1 MMIQYQRNLKNSYMV
16 ITEQGQP
23 LNLDGQL
30 AEKMIS
36 RQNIPGLLSWVTMPC
51 ERDITFWYNITG
63 FQSLGDYL
71 QKQSLGEAV
80 LKHIISALMT
90 LQEELPRY
98 YLKGEH
104 LLLSLEQIFL
114 DNSGE
119 QVFFCYEPLW
129 NKEPFEAFKELME
142 ALLPVINHKDAEA
155 VALGYG
161 LYEKALEKN
170 ADVWNY
176 LFERSAIPKESAHL
190 GQVEVPQIEM
200 EETEPKNDRKCSRF
214 DLKEKL
220 KEKCTYIWS
229 QFHKKKPPKEDP
241 IYLFEPQEEPICVQN
256 PTVFLG
262 TGECVQGQFVYQ
274 GAGGACSFTVTAD
287 SVLIGG
293 NNDAADISLDS
304 PGISRNHARITKEEE
319 NYYLEDLN
327 SRNGTYLNGALL
339 KYKQKEKLS
348 MGDHVC
354 FAREE
359 FVFY

>member
-1 MMIQYQRNLKNSYMV
+1 MTIQYQRNLKNSYMV

-51 ERDITFWYNITG
+51 EGDITFWYNITG
-63 FQSLGDYL
+63 FQSLEDYL
-71 QKQSLGEAV
+71 QKQTLGEAV

-114 DNSGE
+114 DNSSE
-119 QVFFCYEPLW
+119 QVYFCYEPLW
-129 NKEPFEAFKELME
+129 IKEPFEALKELME
-142 ALLPVINHKDAEA
+142 VLLPVINHKDSEA

-161 LYEKALEKN
+161 LYEKALVKN
-170 ADVWNY
+170 ANVWNY
-176 LFERSAIPKESAHL
+176 LLERSAIPKESAQPR
-190 GQVEVPQIEM
+190 QVELLQIEM
-200 EETEPKNDRKCSRF
+200 EESEPETDRKPLRF
-214 DLKEKL
+214 DLKEII
-220 KEKCTYIWS
+220 KEKGSTLWS
-229 QFHKKKPPKEDP
+229 RFHKKKLPKEEP

-262 TGECVQGQFVYQ
+262 AGECVQGQFVYQ
-274 GAGGACSFTVTAD
+274 GAGGACSFAVTAD
-287 SVLIGG
+287 SFLIGG
-293 NNDAADISLDS
+293 NNDAADISIDS
-304 PGISRNHARITKEEE
+304 PGISRNHARVTKEEE

-327 SRNGTYLNGALL
+327 SRNGTYLNGTLL